1 MMAEV
6 KNNIV
11 YITDSLPE
19 EVIACQLAEECAEL
33 AQAALKLYRCVSG
46 DNPTLVRKDEA
57 IKKIAEEFADVELA
71 FNILSRKIG
80 IRFGDVLK
88 VYDEKTE
95 RWAFRL
101 RGVQKNEV
109 EKD

>member
-1 MMAEV
+1 MTES

-11 YITDSLPE
+11 YITDSLSE
-19 EVIACQLAEECAEL
+19 EAIACQLAEECAEL
-33 AQAALKLYRCVSG
+33 AQAALKLCRAVSG
-46 DNPTLVRKDEA
+46 ENPTPVRKDAA
-57 IKKIAEEFADVELA
+57 INKITEEYADVELA

-95 RWAFRL
+95 RWALRL

-109 EKD
+109 EKG